1 VNNERPEALQAWMA
15 VCEVVDRV
23 RVALNRDLLRGTGL
37 TLAENLVLCQVAM
50 APGRRLRMVE
60 IAGLLTIGK
69 SAVTKTVDRLELRGL
84 ITRQRDPADRRTVYA
99 TLTAEGATA
108 FAAAQP
114 AFVDGVQRHFAS
126 QMSEAEVRQLLLL
139 SGRVLRRDAPMV
151 AGRRAGEPGRATR
164 PASADV
170 SSGGYGGSG

>member
-50 APGRRLRMVE
+50 APGRRLRMVD

-84 ITRQRDPADRRTVYA
+84 ITRERDPADRRTVHA

-114 AFVDGVQRHFAS
+114 AFVDGVQRHFAGR
-126 QMSEAEVRQLLLL
+126 MTEAEVRQLLLL
-139 SGRVLRRDAPMV
+139 SGRVLRQDAPVV
-151 AGRRAGEPGRATR
+151 AGRRAARPGRRGQT
-164 PASADV
+164 SAAAARAAAAR
-170 SSGGYGGSG
+170 